1 MKSIRRIWYIT
12 LHTIV
17 FHSPAHSIAN
27 LRLSFR
33 LTGCKKIHVLAYPKI
48 SILIYFDLVFTL
60 TASKMTCL
68 GTIPCRE
75 SGSSHI
81 TQPHR
86 FLYFS
91 LWTCWKPP
99 RQYITTII
107 LSFSK
112 SMIAT
117 ARLTQNIQ
125 KYFTFRETIIILIFK
140 TFYLL
145 TLSLKTVKG
154 ESLWCS
160 FFLLMRDK
168 VVKKIRKG
176 VPVDFQYIQFWIS
189 FLNQD
194 LDLPSWFSL
203 TLNSLFS
210 LYFIHLHIAESQS
223 HYTFD
228 S

>member
-1 MKSIRRIWYIT
+1 MLENPCSGISKNLYFGIFWLCLLPHSFKNGLFGNDTLQGIWLFTYYPASQ
-12 LHTIV
+12 V
-17 FHSPAHSIAN
+17 FVFFSVN
-27 LRLSFR
+27 L
-33 LTGCKKIHVLAYPKI
+33 
-48 SILIYFDLVFTL
+48 
-60 TASKMTCL
+60 
-68 GTIPCRE
+68 
-75 SGSSHI
+75 
-81 TQPHR
+81 
-86 FLYFS
+86 FS
-91 LWTCWKPP
+91 LWT

-107 LSFSK
+107 LSFLK

-154 ESLWCS
+154 ESLWCL

-168 VVKKIRKG
+168 VVKKSRKG
-176 VPVDFQYIQFWIS
+176 MPVDFQYIQFWIS